1 MLKSFQILTSIL
13 VISSIKVCAQDD
25 YLSKTL
31 VDFKETKRVMKQDT
45 APKLVYEMSDEI
57 EEYLLFTD
65 SLDRINH
72 SKPGFRIQIYSNSG
86 PSAKENAVKE
96 QSKFL
101 NIYQDVDSYTTWS
114 YPNWCVRVGNF
125 RTKLEALEFHL
136 AIRELYP
143 ASFIMS
149 DEIEVEY

>member
-1 MLKSFQILTSIL
+1 MQKRLLILSVIL
-13 VISSIKVCAQDD
+13 ALTFVKVCAQED

-31 VDFKETKRVMKQDT
+31 PVFQDT
-45 APKLVYEMSDEI
+45 TQSDSTEILDKLHYVMTDQVEK
-57 EEYLLFTD
+57 YLMLTD
-65 SLDRINH
+65 SLDKNQH
-72 SKPGFRIQIYSNSG
+72 SKPGYRIQIYSNSG
-86 PSAKENAVKE
+86 PSARENAIKE

-101 NIYQDVDSYTTWS
+101 TLYQETSSYTKWS
-114 YPNWCVRVGNF
+114 YPNWCVRVGDF

-143 ASFIMS
+143 ASFIIS

>member
-1 MLKSFQILTSIL
+1 MQKRLLILSVILALTS
-13 VISSIKVCAQDD
+13 VKVCAQED

-31 VDFKETKRVMKQDT
+31 PVFHDTTQSDSAEVFDKLHYVMTDQVEK
-45 APKLVYEMSDEI
+45 
-57 EEYLLFTD
+57 YLILTD
-65 SLDRINH
+65 SLDKNEH
-72 SKPGFRIQIYSNSG
+72 SKPGYRIQIYSNSG
-86 PSAKENAVKE
+86 PSARENAIKE

-101 NIYQDVDSYTTWS
+101 TLHQETSSYTKWS
-114 YPNWCVRVGNF
+114 YPNWCVRVGDF

-143 ASFIMS
+143 ASFIIS